1 MEDKNM
7 ELIEVI
13 ENIVENS
20 DELEKLLELKKFD
33 EMYQLLKE
41 NGYEK
46 GPEILKKDVEE
57 LTKEGLMNLE
67 NIKLSKVSGG
77 RLKENI
83 NKATSLGMASL
94 LMLGASPMGPKAN
107 ATGFR
112 SNGVKAPVSAS
123 TPVNSN
129 KEQGSPKK
137 SLVIPSRKGNNIIK
151 AIGAVAAVAGVGAL
165 GYGARELQ
173 DKIFKPE
180 QKPDP
185 EPKVETVREIVTNTR
200 TITIKEEK
208 FIDYEEFIE
217 KHVGKCNVYGRAEK
231 KACFECIQK
240 INNILGVT
248 GPMCL
253 SNYTHKGFD
262 VNRDSMDMEKI
273 GRFLCHAVTGY
284 ACGEPAK
291 EMKNFENE
299 SFSTCLKQLVVFE
312 AFAEEFQDQ
321 QKHEKIKQ
329 CIECLIDLYEK
340 IDNCNI
346 LRNIGRS
353 RFETA
358 ERLRYSLNILPK
370 FAKKENFHKCVK
382 LCKVFSSIYD
392 FALDLYERAVVGG
405 KTDNSIKNIKIIMR
419 FDDSDVDEEY
429 MLDDFIVKY
438 EAIDES
444 DIKKVVLE
452 RTNDQKDIIDIGRS
466 SDDDLQNSV
475 LIS

>member
-1 MEDKNM
+1 M

-165 GYGARELQ
+165 GGYGARTLQ

-180 QKPDP
+180 QEPKP
-185 EPKVETVREIVTNTR
+185 EPKVETVREIVTNTG
-200 TITIKEEK
+200 TVIVEKEK
-208 FIDYEEFIE
+208 LIDYGEFIE
-217 KHVGKCNVYGRAEK
+217 KHVGRCDEFDRTKR
-231 KACFECIQK
+231 KACAECIRK
-240 INNILGVT
+240 INNILGFKDT
-248 GPMCL
+248 NSLQSLTYEGYDISRGMYAD
-253 SNYTHKGFD
+253 N
-262 VNRDSMDMEKI
+262 I
-273 GRFLCHAVTGY
+273 GSFLCHAVTGY
-284 ACGEPAK
+284 ACGDSAES
-291 EMKNFENE
+291 MKKFQDRNFLCSLQN
-299 SFSTCLKQLVVFE
+299 LVVFG
-312 AFAEEFQDQ
+312 AFAKEFQDSG
-321 QKHEKIKQ
+321 KHEKIKQ
-329 CIECLIDLYEK
+329 CIECLMSWYEK
-340 IDNCNI
+340 IGNNNYNKKEFPELINI
-346 LRNIGRS
+346 LK
-353 RFETA
+353 F
-358 ERLRYSLNILPK
+358 LPK
-370 FAKKENFHKCVK
+370 FSKSENLHGCVDFYKWFDSIGNVCGFVVK
-382 LCKVFSSIYD
+382 LYNELEKKSIND
-392 FALDLYERAVVGG
+392 
-405 KTDNSIKNIKIIMR
+405 DNIESIKMVYEN
-419 FDDSDVDEEY
+419 EECT
-429 MLDDFIVKY
+429 LDDAIAKEASFYGGRIEKVIVK
-438 EAIDES
+438 
-444 DIKKVVLE
+444 
-452 RTNDQKDIIDIGRS
+452 RTDSTTNTFAWNNDGTLTPE
-466 SDDDLQNSV
+466 DDAAQ
-475 LIS
+475 LIQE